1 MMIKDNNFERLK
13 SFIYVSY
20 HYVMSSEFS
29 SQFRME
35 VSLIKSITLQY
46 KQAIKCAIN
55 FFIKKKKCTIIF
67 FWKTFEKSILLIIK
81 PL

>member
-1 MMIKDNNFERLK
+1 M
-13 SFIYVSY
+13 SY

-29 SQFRME
+29 SQFRIE

-55 FFIKKKKCTIIF
+55 FFIKKKKCTIKF
-67 FWKTFEKSILLIIK
+67 FEKHLKKSILLIIK

>member
-29 SQFRME
+29 SQFRIE

-55 FFIKKKKCTIIF
+55 FFLKKKSVLLNF
-67 FWKTFEKSILLIIK
+67 FEKHLK
-81 PL
+81 KVYY